1 MIYNSGWVW
10 STPRCHSI
18 RIKILEKA
26 KVVIKLLERIDYI
39 IFAFHWYPAL
49 FSGSHGWFPPSTG
62 RQQFRNLQVL
72 TDFVLIS
79 TWYISSQQSHFS
91 QSVTPALAFVFI
103 KMIYLSPLLKLGIVA
118 SDGMRGNEKHKLMH
132 YLQMP
137 NIRVSGSMKK
147 EPIHECFVVCLC
159 FIVIFVYTQNTESF
173 RHKMQI

>member
-26 KVVIKLLERIDYI
+26 KVLIKLLERIDYI

-72 TDFVLIS
+72 TDFVLIIS
-79 TWYISSQQSHFS
+79 TWYISSQHSHFS
-91 QSVTPALAFVFI
+91 QSVTPTLAFVFI
-103 KMIYLSPLLKLGIVA
+103 KMIWVLCWNWELSPVTVWGGMKSTNWCTICKCLILGFQGRWKKSLSMSALLFVCA
-118 SDGMRGNEKHKLMH
+118 S
-132 YLQMP
+132 
-137 NIRVSGSMKK
+137 
-147 EPIHECFVVCLC
+147 
-159 FIVIFVYTQNTESF
+159 
-173 RHKMQI
+173 